1 MAMAAFYSQNP
12 LWQAAMARE
21 RLQQQQQQLGAAAAA
36 LSQLPGRPPLPG
48 PLGLPGLAG
57 LLNTAVTSS
66 GPGLGPLGGLGL
78 PGLPLPGADSA
89 AANRTDLFRDYLSK
103 LAQSSLTSP
112 TSIPQYLSSVSTSSI
127 LKADDIKTENPLP
140 ASLRP
145 GRTSTS
151 SNR

>member
-12 LWQAAMARE
+12 FVQAALARE
-21 RLQQQQQQLGAAAAA
+21 RLQATQLGQLQQQQLEQSAAAAAA
-36 LSQLPGRPPLPG
+36 LSQLPGRAAVSAPG
-48 PLGLPGLAG
+48 LGLPGLAG
-57 LLNTAVTSS
+57 LL
-66 GPGLGPLGGLGL
+66 GL
-78 PGLPLPGADSA
+78 PTGPAAGLADTS
-89 AANRTDLFRDYLSK
+89 NRTDLFRDYLSK

>member
-12 LWQAAMARE
+12 LWQAAMQQQ

-36 LSQLPGRPPLPG
+36 LSQLPGRAPPPG
-48 PLGLPGLAG
+48 LGLPGLAG
-57 LLNTAVTSS
+57 LLNTAVTSA
-66 GPGLGPLGGLGL
+66 GPGLGPLGGLGGL
-78 PGLPLPGADSA
+78 PGLPMPGPDSA

-145 GRTSTS
+145 GRNSTS
-151 SNR
+151 SIR